1 MVFAWRA
8 ENQAKNQPDQYFPAN
23 TANHK
28 KKYMNIRIK
37 LNTETAKIPTKNS
50 PDEAGYDLYSSED
63 CIIKPMERKLV
74 QTGVSISIPYGYY
87 GHISD
92 RSGMALKKGAH
103 CLGKIV
109 DPTYRGNI
117 GVIILNTDMFE
128 SIKIQ
133 KNDRIAQIIFKKYEN
148 VSFITEEELGDSSRG
163 EKGFGSSGN

>member
-1 MVFAWRA
+1 
-8 ENQAKNQPDQYFPAN
+8 
-23 TANHK
+23 
-28 KKYMNIRIK
+28 MNIRIK
-37 LNTETAKIPTKNS
+37 LTNENAKIPSKTS

-63 CIIKPMERKLV
+63 CIIKPMERRLV
-74 QTGVSISIPYGYY
+74 KTGVSLAIPYGHY

-109 DPTYRGNI
+109 DPTYRGEI

-133 KNDRIAQIIFKKYEN
+133 KGDRMAQIIFKKYEN
-148 VSFITEEELGDSSRG
+148 VEFIQESALDKTERDG
-163 EKGFGSSGN
+163 KGFGSSGN